1 MRGSCFNHAL
11 AGPVCVLNFLKTMI
25 WICKH
30 GLEIDAGISKLE
42 FDKDGVI
49 KSMVSSEGELVP
61 FKRPI
66 DPAKANGAVEKW
78 LAQVSLMWGSH
89 IFVWLFS

>member
-1 MRGSCFNHAL
+1 MFSPQWF
-11 AGPVCVLNFLKTMI
+11 I
-25 WICKH
+25 
-30 GLEIDAGISKLE
+30 AGISKLE
-42 FDKDGVI
+42 FDKDGII

-78 LAQVSLMWGSH
+78 LAQASLLICSFRAG
-89 IFVWLFS
+89 